1 MRPKFGNDITN
12 RSNGNNNNNRE
23 DDDDDGTNGIP
34 PHIARIGGTITVPK
48 IAGRGVI
55 KVVGRCEDA
64 KENNM
69 LGKQTLLATNRP

>member
-12 RSNGNNNNNRE
+12 HPDSTDSRE

-34 PHIARIGGTITVPK
+34 PHIARIGGTITLPK
-48 IAGRGVI
+48 VAGRGVI

-69 LGKQTLLATNRP
+69 LGKLH